1 MKIKKFFKNSIGL
14 RLSLI
19 FAAVAVTVL
28 SGTAAMAWGPS
39 RATYTIEKPADRVT
53 FNAITNNPNYG
64 DERNFVIARK
74 TTDAANQWKDVV
86 DVDSDGEYFI
96 RMYVHNN
103 AAANLKLVAEN
114 VTAKASVPN
123 QSAKEITLQGQI
135 SASNSKPAT
144 VWDQVVFK
152 SASKNFTVSYV
163 AGSAKY
169 YNNVNPS
176 NGFALPDSIV
186 NNTGAKLGYEQM
198 DGKIPGCFQYSGTVL
213 FKVKVTTQKQASF
226 KVTKQVRKIGE
237 TEWKNDVS
245 VKTGEKVE
253 YRIGYD
259 NNGEVAQE
267 NVMVRD
273 FLPNNLTYEKGSTVL
288 KNSSNP
294 NGLKINS
301 DNIITSGINIGNY
314 APGSNAYVTF
324 TATAD
329 RDKLV
334 CGLNKLVNR
343 AQVSTKNG
351 SKENTA
357 VVNVQKDCTPQEKKE
372 YCEIPGKGNLK
383 KDDVNCSDK
392 CKIPGLQHLSANDAN
407 CAEVPTE
414 LPHTGP
420 AEAAMMVIAIMA
432 ITGAVAYW
440 FRSREEM
447 KKATAGLA
455 TKANDIVDHK
465 STKTEAKK
473 SEKVEKK

>member
-259 NNGEVAQE
+259 NDGEVAQE

-273 FLPNNLTYEKGSTVL
+273 FLPNNLTYEKGSIVL

-301 DNIITSGINIGNY
+301 DNITTSGINIGNY
-314 APGSNAYVTF
+314 APGSNAYVAF

-392 CKIPGLQHLSANDAN
+392 CKIPGLQHLLANDAN

-465 STKTEAKK
+465 AIKTEAKK

>member
-1 MKIKKFFKNSIGL
+1 
-14 RLSLI
+14 
-19 FAAVAVTVL
+19 
-28 SGTAAMAWGPS
+28 
-39 RATYTIEKPADRVT
+39 
-53 FNAITNNPNYG
+53 
-64 DERNFVIARK
+64 
-74 TTDAANQWKDVV
+74 
-86 DVDSDGEYFI
+86 
-96 RMYVHNN
+96 
-103 AAANLKLVAEN
+103 
-114 VTAKASVPN
+114 
-123 QSAKEITLQGQI
+123 
-135 SASNSKPAT
+135 
-144 VWDQVVFK
+144 
-152 SASKNFTVSYV
+152 
-163 AGSAKY
+163 
-169 YNNVNPS
+169 
-176 NGFALPDSIV
+176 
-186 NNTGAKLGYEQM
+186 
-198 DGKIPGCFQYSGTVL
+198 
-213 FKVKVTTQKQASF
+213 
-226 KVTKQVRKIGE
+226 
-237 TEWKNDVS
+237 
-245 VKTGEKVE
+245 
-253 YRIGYD
+253 
-259 NNGEVAQE
+259 
-267 NVMVRD
+267 MVRD

-301 DNIITSGINIGNY
+301 DNITTSGINIGNY

-455 TKANDIVDHK
+455 TKANSIVDHK

>member
-19 FAAVAVTVL
+19 FAAVAGTVL

-186 NNTGAKLGYEQM
+186 NNTGAKLGY
-198 DGKIPGCFQYSGTVL
+198 
-213 FKVKVTTQKQASF
+213 
-226 KVTKQVRKIGE
+226 
-237 TEWKNDVS
+237 
-245 VKTGEKVE
+245 
-253 YRIGYD
+253 
-259 NNGEVAQE
+259 
-267 NVMVRD
+267 
-273 FLPNNLTYEKGSTVL
+273 
-288 KNSSNP
+288 
-294 NGLKINS
+294 
-301 DNIITSGINIGNY
+301 
-314 APGSNAYVTF
+314 
-324 TATAD
+324 
-329 RDKLV
+329 
-334 CGLNKLVNR
+334 
-343 AQVSTKNG
+343 
-351 SKENTA
+351 
-357 VVNVQKDCTPQEKKE
+357 
-372 YCEIPGKGNLK
+372 
-383 KDDVNCSDK
+383 
-392 CKIPGLQHLSANDAN
+392 
-407 CAEVPTE
+407 
-414 LPHTGP
+414 
-420 AEAAMMVIAIMA
+420 
-432 ITGAVAYW
+432 
-440 FRSREEM
+440 
-447 KKATAGLA
+447 
-455 TKANDIVDHK
+455 
-465 STKTEAKK
+465 
-473 SEKVEKK
+473 

>member
-213 FKVKVTTQKQASF
+213 FKVKVT
-226 KVTKQVRKIGE
+226 KQVRKIGE

-259 NNGEVAQE
+259 NDGEVAQE

-301 DNIITSGINIGNY
+301 DNITTSGINIGNY

-455 TKANDIVDHK
+455 TKANSIVDHK